1 MRRLISL
8 ALVGWLLLE
17 LPAKAGVINL
27 NRDDV
32 PSPGHF
38 SLLTQGLFT
47 PYQLIVID
55 GKTYGQNPPEKAYYR
70 LGLSTQLE
78 AGLLP
83 DMGLSFT
90 MPFGLSRQ
98 VDSSNANS
106 GLADLNLGL
115 FWRLVQL
122 PRATW
127 KARIHANVGAG
138 SIVGRISE
146 GVPSVGFDNTLRME
160 LIPKSLYGHLNLNY
174 VYHLRSTG
182 LLVSSDL
189 PVVQWRGQRAQLNAA
204 LEAVLTPGISSLV
217 ELLAQYDSPAEAQ
230 RQVVAKTGDYW
241 LAIAPGLAVAVTP
254 ATALQLSVVFPL
266 MRGGYQDSFPFSLVS
281 GVSLTF

>member
-8 ALVGWLLLE
+8 ALAGWLMLE

-38 SLLTQGLFT
+38 SLLTQGLVT

-70 LGLSTQLE
+70 MGLSAQLE

-90 MPFGLSRQ
+90 VPFGLSRQ
-98 VDSSNANS
+98 VDGSNSTS

-138 SIVGRISE
+138 SIVGRVSE

-160 LIPKSLYGHLNLNY
+160 LIPKFLYGHLNLNY

-204 LEAVLTPGISSLV
+204 LEAAVTPGITSLV

-281 GVSLTF
+281 GVSLSF